1 MYNSMR
7 DDEETKG
14 EVMKKLIIL
23 CLGII
28 GVFLIVQ
35 CSKFINNTKVYVDTQ
50 LEVNHDDEN
59 ERKSYY
65 DNDSS
70 QESEALNDKYLNK
83 EENKEY
89 DIYAYDL
96 KTREIQ
102 SRNGQREYVYG
113 GNVISSTQAEKYGY
127 HTTPITKEGD
137 KTIKFW
143 RNDVKFVPEKG
154 EIVLVRFPKG
164 NHKTFVDIELMYKPT
179 GEPNGEWN
187 W

>member
-1 MYNSMR
+1 
-7 DDEETKG
+7 
-14 EVMKKLIIL
+14 MKKLIIL

>member
-35 CSKFINNTKVYVDTQ
+35 CSNFNNNTEVYVDTQ
-50 LEVNHDDEN
+50 LEGNHDDEN

-70 QESEALNDKYLNK
+70 QESEALNDKYLSR

-96 KTREIQ
+96 TTREIQ
-102 SRNGQREYVYG
+102 SRNGQDEYVYR
-113 GNVISSTQAEKYGY
+113 GNVISSSQAESYGY
-127 HTTPITKEGD
+127 HTTPITKEVA
-137 KTIKFW
+137 KSIKFW
-143 RNDVKFVPEKG
+143 RNDVDFVPKKG
-154 EIVLVRFPKG
+154 EIVLVKFPKG
-164 NHKTFVDIELMYKPT
+164 NYKTYIDVELMYKPT
-179 GEPNGEWN
+179 GDWN